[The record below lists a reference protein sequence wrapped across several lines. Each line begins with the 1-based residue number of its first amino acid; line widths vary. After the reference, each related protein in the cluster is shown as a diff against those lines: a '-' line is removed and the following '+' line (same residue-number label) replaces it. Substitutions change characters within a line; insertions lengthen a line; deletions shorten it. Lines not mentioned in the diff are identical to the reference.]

1 MQLAVL
7 ATDEQWNELAIDTAG
22 VEWVRAT
29 TPFAF
34 TAYNAAAFFILIENA
49 VTDFS
54 TTEKPVFINSVT
66 AALQQLGTPQN
77 VLRINGWHSFLQ
89 RAVWEVSG
97 EIPIAAATILQQI
110 NKKAISVKDEPG
122 FIADKAVAMII
133 NEAYF
138 ALGDNV
144 CD

>member
-7 ATDEQWNELAIDTAG
+7 ATDEQWNELAINTAG

-54 TTEKPVFINSVT
+54 ATEKPVFINSVT

-97 EIPIAAATILQQI
+97 EISIAAATILQQI
-110 NKKAISVKDEPG
+110 NNRKR
-122 FIADKAVAMII
+122 
-133 NEAYF
+133 YF
-138 ALGDNV
+138 ALTQIITNILSNFINLPRIIKSIIN
-144 CD
+144 